1 MNGLASL
8 FTKKSDFR
16 LLAIFALIL
25 SGVLTG
31 VGGYMDM
38 TGQKRICGLSKKH
51 AWHDGLYLA
60 IVAVALAQL

>member
-8 FTKKSDFR
+8 FVKKSDFR
-16 LLAIFALIL
+16 TLAIIALIL

-31 VGGYMDM
+31 LGGYMDM
-38 TGQKRICGLSKKH
+38 TKRKAMWGLTKKH